1 MKAANARF
9 TEVDSGLAAGMKMGI
24 NGKPFDKTRL
34 DVTVNRGSKEIWE
47 VRGTEM
53 AHPFHI
59 HGASFRIL
67 SLDGAPPPA
76 HLSGP
81 KDTVLINEVA
91 ELLISF
97 DQVTDPAKPFVFHC
111 DILEHQDAGMMA
123 QYMTM

>member
-1 MKAANARF
+1 
-9 TEVDSGLAAGMKMGI
+9 
-24 NGKPFDKTRL
+24 
-34 DVTVNRGSKEIWE
+34 
-47 VRGTEM
+47 M

-97 DQVTDPAKPFVFHC
+97 DQVTNPAKPFVFHC
-111 DILEHQDAGMMA
+111 DIFCGTGHEELEGAIVVIE
-123 QYMTM
+123 